1 MPDRWAC
8 ESVIMGIMVQEKAFQ
23 VRPYGVIAF
32 TPSTPAMAVATVTIT
47 FRMVFRVSLLIF
59 MMFVFLVL
67 SVRSRPCSRGAGL
80 PELQFRTCALSGRLA
95 GRLLRPGRGT
105 ERWLIKKIRVCFVFV
120 CAAGLQLAGHVEAGT
135 LLGPLGRLHRAVAV
149 EVGAEVAVAA
159 DTGVAELL
167 QQLADEQAQG
177 RTLFGRTGILGTAFG
192 IQSAFVADAHGVAVA
207 ASHVCAGLL
216 QRAGG

>member
-1 MPDRWAC
+1 MAGSPQGVSPPLRRHRLHAEHAGDGGGYGDDYFQDGFQGVFTYFHDVCVFSSFRPFPTVQQRGRPAGVAVPDLRAFGQAC
-8 ESVIMGIMVQEKAFQ
+8 RSLAAAGTRDGKMVN
-23 VRPYGVIAF
+23 
-32 TPSTPAMAVATVTIT
+32 
-47 FRMVFRVSLLIF
+47 
-59 MMFVFLVL
+59 
-67 SVRSRPCSRGAGL
+67 
-80 PELQFRTCALSGRLA
+80 
-95 GRLLRPGRGT
+95 
-105 ERWLIKKIRVCFVFV
+105 KKIRVCFVFV
-120 CAAGLQLAGHVEAGT
+120 CAAGLQFAGHVEAGT
-135 LLGPLGRLHRAVAV
+135 LLCPLGRLHRAVAV

>member
-1 MPDRWAC
+1 MGMRKRDYGNNGSGKGVSSPPLRRHRLHSEHAGNGGGYGDDYFQNGFQGVFTYFHDVCVFSSFRPFPTVQQRGRSAGVAVPDLRAFGQAC
-8 ESVIMGIMVQEKAFQ
+8 RSLASAGTRDGKMVN
-23 VRPYGVIAF
+23 
-32 TPSTPAMAVATVTIT
+32 
-47 FRMVFRVSLLIF
+47 
-59 MMFVFLVL
+59 
-67 SVRSRPCSRGAGL
+67 
-80 PELQFRTCALSGRLA
+80 
-95 GRLLRPGRGT
+95 
-105 ERWLIKKIRVCFVFV
+105 KKIRVCFVFV

-135 LLGPLGRLHRAVAV
+135 LLCPLGRLHRAVAV